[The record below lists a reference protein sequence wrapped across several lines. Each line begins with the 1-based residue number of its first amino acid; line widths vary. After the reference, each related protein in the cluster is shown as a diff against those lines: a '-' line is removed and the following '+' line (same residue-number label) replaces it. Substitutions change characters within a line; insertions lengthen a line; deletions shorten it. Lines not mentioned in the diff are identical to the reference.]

1 MIMLMIFIIY
11 FFINIYNVKYN
22 IKEYNKNL
30 DWYFI
35 NLSLCLDI
43 IF

>member
-11 FFINIYNVKYN
+11 FFINIYNVEYN
-22 IKEYNKNL
+22 KKEYNKNL

-35 NLSLCLDI
+35 NLSLCLNI